1 MPAGHNRK
9 RARRAFH
16 GVWPGSGS
24 LVRYHHTQEEE
35 LMSDMLVVSS
45 KIKKFVREKAGFNTS
60 AETLEA
66 LSQRVEKLC
75 AEAIERARGD
85 GRKTVKARDVV

>member
-1 MPAGHNRK
+1 MP
-9 RARRAFH
+9 
-16 GVWPGSGS
+16 
-24 LVRYHHTQEEE
+24 YHDTQEEG

-66 LSQRVEKLC
+66 LSQRVEPLLAAPTPPQDAGK
-75 AEAIERARGD
+75 EAR
-85 GRKTVKARDVV
+85 

>member
-1 MPAGHNRK
+1 VPDYN
-9 RARRAFH
+9 
-16 GVWPGSGS
+16 
-24 LVRYHHTQEEE
+24 TQEEG